1 MLYVPFWILIIIHG
15 SNFWKWFVAPGLIFI
30 AEKISRSK
38 FIKRARYGN
47 TYIEEITLLPSGVS
61 KPSSNV
67 TLTESISD
75 VIIDRCYHYIELSP
89 FNSNSRT

>member
-1 MLYVPFWILIIIHG
+1 MLYVPFWILTIIHG

-47 TYIEEITLLPSGVS
+47 TYIEGITLLPSGVS
-61 KPSSNV
+61 KPSL
-67 TLTESISD
+67 TLTETI
-75 VIIDRCYHYIELSP
+75 
-89 FNSNSRT
+89 F